1 MTVQL
6 TDKQTNRKHLTFS
19 LLAGQSHIAYAPQ
32 YHIFYM
38 SHIGLSD
45 SVIDRY
51 RTTHFAV
58 CTSGFDFRMRST
70 VSPKWSHG
78 NFR

>member
-6 TDKQTNRKHLTFS
+6 ADKQTNRKHLTFS

-32 YHIFYM
+32 YHI
-38 SHIGLSD
+38 GLSD

-51 RTTHFAV
+51 RTMHFAV